1 MIRQLR
7 LLLLLAALAIIA
19 ASVWALLSY
28 RAERQRH
35 SRETHDALRNT
46 AEFLKPDTTSDLRF
60 GKPKATPTPTAP

>member
-7 LLLLLAALAIIA
+7 IILLLIAAAIIA

-28 RAERQRH
+28 RAE
-35 SRETHDALRNT
+35 SLKNARETHDALRKT

-60 GKPKATPTPTAP
+60 GKPKATPTPP

>member
-7 LLLLLAALAIIA
+7 VLLLLMAAAIIA

-28 RAERQRH
+28 RADSLKH
-35 SRETHDALRNT
+35 ARETHDALRKT

-60 GKPKATPTPTAP
+60 GKPQATPTPP